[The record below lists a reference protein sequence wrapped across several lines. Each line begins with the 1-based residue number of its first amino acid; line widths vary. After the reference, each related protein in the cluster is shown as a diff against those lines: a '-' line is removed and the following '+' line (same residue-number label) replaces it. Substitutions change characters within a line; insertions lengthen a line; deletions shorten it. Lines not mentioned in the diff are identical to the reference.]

1 MALRHHVPE
10 KSGTGLV
17 GAPIAGKTRIAVEMN
32 PAAARPKQFR
42 EMTPIPLLR
51 IHEHAHSTALHP
63 SLRRAQRVR
72 TAVPAK
78 ELLALET
85 GSVLKLPHRVQE
97 PVAMTVAGS
106 RLFHAYPVSKND
118 RRAGYIQKLSPIH
131 NQDGRGQNGFE

>member
-51 IHEHAHSTALHP
+51 IHEHAHSTALHA
-63 SLRRAQRVR
+63 SLRRVA
-72 TAVPAK
+72 
-78 ELLALET
+78 T
-85 GSVLKLPHRVQE
+85 GQDCRFHSRK
-97 PVAMTVAGS
+97 MTS
-106 RLFHAYPVSKND
+106 NL
-118 RRAGYIQKLSPIH
+118 QKLSPKTFGTKPTPFPIS
-131 NQDGRGQNGFE
+131 QV